1 MSNDDDEVQEVTAPD
16 GHRAKIK
23 PELDPELRAALQ
35 QRDAQSRRRP
45 AFRRQNWFR
54 YQRLGTRWRRPRG
67 IHSKQRR
74 HYKYRPPVVRVGY
87 RGPADVRGLHPSG
100 FAEVMVYN
108 PAELENLDAKVE
120 VVRISGGV
128 GGRKHERIVERAD
141 ELELRVLN
149 RRGL

>member
-1 MSNDDDEVQEVTAPD
+1 MSDDEVQEVTALD
-16 GHRAKIK
+16 GYRTKIK
-23 PELDPELRAALQ
+23 PELDSELRTALQ
-35 QRDAQSRRRP
+35 LRDTQSQKRP

-87 RGPADVRGLHPSG
+87 RGSADVRGLHPSG

-120 VVRISGGV
+120 AVRISGGV

-141 ELELRVLN
+141 KLELRVLN